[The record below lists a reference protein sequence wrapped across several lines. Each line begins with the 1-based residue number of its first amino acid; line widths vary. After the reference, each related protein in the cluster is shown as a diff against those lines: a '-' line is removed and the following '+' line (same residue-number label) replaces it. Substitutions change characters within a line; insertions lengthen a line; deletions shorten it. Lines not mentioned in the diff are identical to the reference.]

1 MRQARAPSTIGDLGH
16 PCDKWRVSK
25 KYFVSAGG
33 RDFAVTFGTADP
45 NGQVRLRIDSEIGS
59 AERVGRVIGGSVDI
73 DGRLLKL
80 DAISDVVQLGNRQHR
95 LEFSVSDRPRLAV
108 TESVA
113 GTRARHRVLSAPLP
127 GQVASVLVS
136 PGDRV
141 QAGQRLVL
149 IEAMK
154 MQNPIL
160 AERDGTVLEVFVS
173 AGDAVQVGAR
183 LVDVGD

>member
-1 MRQARAPSTIGDLGH
+1 M
-16 PCDKWRVSK
+16 SK
-25 KYFVSAGG
+25 KYFVSVGG
-33 RDFAVTFGTADP
+33 RDFAVTLGAADP
-45 NGQVRLRIDSEIGS
+45 TGQVRLRIDSEIGS
-59 AERVGRVIGGSVDI
+59 AERVARLMGGSVEI

-80 DAISDVVQLGNRQHR
+80 EALSECVQLGNRQHR
-95 LEFSVSDRPRLAV
+95 LELSVSDRPRLAV
-108 TESVA
+108 TEGVA
-113 GTRARHRVLSAPLP
+113 ATRAGHRVLKAPLP

-136 PGDRV
+136 TGDRV
-141 QAGQRLVL
+141 SAGQRLLL

-160 AERDGTVLEVFVS
+160 AERDGTVLQVFVS

>member
-1 MRQARAPSTIGDLGH
+1 MRH
-16 PCDKWRVSK
+16 PCHKWRVSK
-25 KYFVSAGG
+25 KYFVSANG
-33 RDFAVTFGTADP
+33 RDFAVTLATVDP
-45 NGQVRLRIDSEIGS
+45 DGQVRLRIDSELGS
-59 AERVGRVIGGSVDI
+59 AERVGRLLGGSVEI
-73 DGRLLKL
+73 DGRMLKL
-80 DAISDVVQLGNRQHR
+80 EALSEVVQLGNRQHR
-95 LEFSVSDRPRLAV
+95 LEFSVNDRPRLAV
-108 TESVA
+108 PENVA
-113 GTRARHRVLSAPLP
+113 ETRARHRVLSAPLP

-141 QAGQRLVL
+141 RAGQRLVL

-160 AERDGTVLEVFVS
+160 AERDGTVLQVFVS